1 MSISRRL
8 LEGLLAGLTA
18 ALIGGAW
25 QVVTRQST
33 TTTIAP
39 ADLAILRYGI
49 PALLLL
55 PVLWRIGPWPNR
67 VPRRYLIVML
77 AGAGLPFGL
86 LAMAGTQFA
95 PAAHMG
101 VLMAGASPLFA
112 AGLAWALW
120 RDRPGRGRIAGLAC
134 LALGVALLGG
144 SALLGA
150 SPAGAWRGDAMFLLA
165 ALLWAGF
172 TLSFQRTGLTAWQG
186 AALVN
191 AWSCICLVP
200 WLLWRGEV
208 LLLAAPLRDL
218 LFQALWQGVLAGLLG
233 LWAFSIAIARLG
245 AGRAA
250 SFGALAPVVATLGGW
265 WWLGDAPSALEL
277 TAVALTVLGVAL
289 VSGVFSLARHPQPAS
304 ND

>member
-1 MSISRRL
+1 MISRST
-8 LEGLLAGLTA
+8 LEGLLAGLAA

-49 PALLLL
+49 PALVLL
-55 PVLWRIGPWPNR
+55 PVLWRTGLWPKR
-67 VPRRYLIVML
+67 VPRRVLFTML

-86 LAMAGTQFA
+86 LAMAGTRFA

-120 RDRPGRGRIAGLAC
+120 RDRPGRSRLAGLAC

-186 AALVN
+186 ASLVN
-191 AWSCICLVP
+191 AWSCLCLAP

-208 LLLAAPLRDL
+208 LLITAPLRDL
-218 LFQALWQGVLAGLLG
+218 LFQAVWQGVLAGLLG
-233 LWAFSIAIARLG
+233 LWSFSIAISRLG
-245 AGRAA
+245 AARAA

-277 TAVALTVLGVAL
+277 AAVALAVLGVAL
-289 VSGVFSLARHPQPAS
+289 VSGVLSLARQPQTAFT
-304 ND
+304 D